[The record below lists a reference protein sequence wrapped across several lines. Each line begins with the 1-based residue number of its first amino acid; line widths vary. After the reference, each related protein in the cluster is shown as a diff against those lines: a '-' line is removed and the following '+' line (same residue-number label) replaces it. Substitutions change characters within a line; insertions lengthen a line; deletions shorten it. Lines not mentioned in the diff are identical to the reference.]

1 MQSAYPIRK
10 VIQLSFLFTLLTLTG
25 CGGGGSSSGS
35 VANYTAAAYFTKTA
49 VGNNWTL
56 SGTSA
61 TTTTVAGRQNSSET
75 ISNLYQNTAFA
86 NGVVTQ
92 TNTQTTS
99 GVAAAP
105 TMSTTTS
112 TNFIDSLGNYAN
124 TNNGITEIILP
135 ASFSVGTS
143 WTVAATAA
151 PDSAIIGKIAAVGVA
166 RTVPGGTF
174 TDCVQINFNGTTSGT
189 GMSGGSPYSY
199 SGPISG
205 TIYYSPSVGIVVETS
220 TTSTLTYT
228 GAWTG
233 TETITISE
241 KLQPGYVAN

>member
-25 CGGGGSSSGS
+25 CGGGSSSGS
-35 VANYTAAAYFTKTA
+35 VASYTAAAYFTKTA
-49 VGNNWTL
+49 VGNSWTL

-61 TTTTVAGRQNSSET
+61 TTSTVAGIPSSSAT
-75 ISNLYQNTAFA
+75 VSDYYQNTAFA
-86 NGVVTQ
+86 NGVETQ
-92 TNTQTTS
+92 TDTQTTN

-105 TMSTTTS
+105 TTS
-112 TNFIDSLGNYAN
+112 TNFIDLSGNYAS
-124 TNNGITEIILP
+124 TTNGITDINLP

-143 WTVAATAA
+143 WTASAAAA
-151 PDSAIIGKIAAVGVA
+151 PYSAITGKVAAVGVA

-174 TDCVQINFNGTTSGT
+174 TDCIQIDFNGTTSGSGT
-189 GMSGGSPYSY
+189 SGGNTYSY
-199 SGPISG
+199 SGPSSG
-205 TIYYSPSVGIVVETS
+205 TVYYSPSVGNIVETS
-220 TTSTLTYT
+220 TTSTITYT

-233 TETITISE
+233 TVTTTSSI

>member
-25 CGGGGSSSGS
+25 CGGGSSSGS
-35 VANYTAAAYFTKTA
+35 VANYTAAAYFTKTT

-56 SGTSA
+56 SGTST
-61 TTTTVAGRQNSSET
+61 TTTTVSGRQNSSET

-112 TNFIDSLGNYAN
+112 TNFIDSSGNYAS
-124 TNNGITEIILP
+124 TTNGITEINLP

-143 WTVAATAA
+143 WTAAAAAA
-151 PDSAIIGKIAAVGVA
+151 PYSAIIGKVAAVGVA

-174 TDCVQINFNGTTSGT
+174 TDCVQIDFNGTISGSGTSGGNT
-189 GMSGGSPYSY
+189 YSY

-205 TIYYSPSVGIVVETS
+205 TIYYSPSVGNIVEAS

-233 TETITISE
+233 TVTTTSSI